1 MSRILPLQRDAV
13 SDPKV
18 AVGLDGLRKKLGRI
32 PNLFGVLA
40 HTPVA
45 LDTYLQLADI
55 TGASR
60 LPAALREQIAL
71 AVAAANGCEY
81 CDAAHSTIGRMV
93 GLSDAQIDA
102 AREAQAE
109 DAFDAAVLRLARQI
123 VDLRGRVPALDIERY
138 RAAGIDDAT
147 LLEVLVVVV
156 ANLFTNYTNNLA
168 GTEVDFPRVTA
179 KAA

>member
-18 AVGLDGLRKKLGRI
+18 AAGLDGLRKKLGRI

-45 LDTYLQLADI
+45 LDTYLRLGEI
-55 TGASR
+55 TAGSR
-60 LPAALREQIAL
+60 LSAALREQIAL
-71 AVAAANGCEY
+71 TVAAANGCDY

-93 GLSDAQIDA
+93 GLSDVQIDA
-102 AREAQAE
+102 AREARADGE
-109 DAFDAAVLRLARQI
+109 FEAAVLRLARQI
-123 VDLRGRVPALDIERY
+123 VDLRGRIGETELEGFRQ
-138 RAAGIDDAT
+138 AGLDDAL

-156 ANLFTNYTNNLA
+156 VNLFTNYTNNLA
-168 GTEVDFPRVTA
+168 GTEVDFPRISA
-179 KAA
+179 QAA